1 MSARLAARFQACR
14 DAGRTAFV
22 AFVTAGYPTK
32 ADTVPALLELEK
44 NGADVI
50 ELGVPFSDPMADGNA
65 IEAASVVAIKN
76 GTTYSDVLAFAKEAR
91 SKGLTVPLL
100 LMGYY
105 NSFLAAGVD
114 ETCKQC
120 AESGVD
126 GFIIVDLPCEES
138 WRAMA
143 PAAAA
148 NNLSLVPLASPTSG
162 PDRIAQVAES
172 ALNPI
177 PGMVYVVSLLG
188 VTGARDDEK
197 ATAKTKRL
205 EECKA
210 VVESVRAAA
219 AKLGCP
225 PGKLPI
231 VVGFGITKREH
242 VLEFGEFADGCVVGS
257 KIVTEIGS
265 AGIAAAGKVVRDL
278 SGGPLPK
285 KTNGNGKDSE
295 PPAKRQKTAEELAVQ
310 KKHAD
315 KWNFSGSV
323 FGGRFIPET
332 LMVAHEELEV
342 AWNKWKIDPDFKAE
356 LARLRRDFIGGPT
369 PLYHAK
375 RLSEYCGGA
384 QIWFKRE
391 ELAHT
396 GAHKI
401 NNAVGQALLAMK
413 LGKKRIIAET
423 GAGQH
428 GVATAAAC
436 ALLDLEC
443 IVYMG
448 AVDCERQKLNCFRMR
463 ELGATVVP
471 VQSGSRTLK
480 DAVNEALRDWVT
492 NIRTTHYIIGSAVG
506 PHPFPDIVR
515 DLQSVIGNE
524 ARAQM
529 LNQTT
534 GDMGHPTFTNG
545 PGRLPDTVVA
555 CVGGGSNA
563 IGMFTAFLPDKEVR
577 IVGVEAGGV
586 HGPWLPDGTE
596 TDKHSATLTHG
607 SVGVLHGSRTYLL
620 QSPDGQIKE
629 THSIS
634 AGLDYPGV
642 GPQHA
647 SLKASGRVDYMFATD
662 SQALDAMRL
671 VSRKEGIVPALEPSH
686 ALHTTMELA
695 KKLPKDKIVLVNLC
709 GRGDKDMLHV
719 AKARGV
725 TIDTDVKLTKE
736 DVANA

>member
-1 MSARLAARFQACR
+1 
-14 DAGRTAFV
+14 V
-22 AFVTAGYPTK
+22 
-32 ADTVPALLELEK
+32 
-44 NGADVI
+44 
-50 ELGVPFSDPMADGNA
+50 
-65 IEAASVVAIKN
+65 
-76 GTTYSDVLAFAKEAR
+76 
-91 SKGLTVPLL
+91 
-100 LMGYY
+100 
-105 NSFLAAGVD
+105 
-114 ETCKQC
+114 
-120 AESGVD
+120 
-126 GFIIVDLPCEES
+126 
-138 WRAMA
+138 
-143 PAAAA
+143 
-148 NNLSLVPLASPTSG
+148 
-162 PDRIAQVAES
+162 
-172 ALNPI
+172 
-177 PGMVYVVSLLG
+177 
-188 VTGARDDEK
+188 
-197 ATAKTKRL
+197 
-205 EECKA
+205 
-210 VVESVRAAA
+210 
-219 AKLGCP
+219 
-225 PGKLPI
+225 

-242 VLEFGEFADGCVVGS
+242 VQEFGAFADGCVVGS
-257 KIVTEIGS
+257 KIVTDIAKS
-265 AGIAAAGKVVRDL
+265 GIAGVGKLVREL
-278 SGGPLPK
+278 SGGPLEGTVAAKPV
-285 KTNGNGKDSE
+285 E
-295 PPAKRQKTAEELAVQ
+295 PAAKRQKTGEEAEQ
-310 KKHAD
+310 MKKHAD
-315 KWNFSGSV
+315 KWNFQSTV

-332 LMVAHEELEV
+332 LMVAHQELEE
-342 AWNKWKIDPDFKAE
+342 AWAKWKVDPDFKAE

-375 RLSEYCGGA
+375 RLSEMCGGA

-448 AVDCERQKLNCFRMR
+448 EIDTERQKLNCFRMK
-463 ELGATVVP
+463 ELGASVVP
-471 VQSGSRTLK
+471 VKSGSRTLK

-534 GDMGHPTFTNG
+534 GEMGHPTFTNG

-563 IGMFTAFLPDKEVR
+563 IGMFTAFLPDKEVQ

-586 HGPWLPDGTE
+586 HGPWLPDGSR
-596 TDKHSATLTHG
+596 TDKHAATLTDG
-607 SVGVLHGSRTYLL
+607 VVGVLHGSRTYLL
-620 QSPDGQIKE
+620 QTPDGQIKE

-647 SLKASGRVDYMFATD
+647 SLKATGRVDYKFATD

-695 KKLPKDKIVLVNLC
+695 RGMPRDKIVLMNLC

-725 TIDTDVKLTKE
+725 VIDSDVMLTKD
-736 DVANA
+736 DVNARDAAACA